1 MADKEASV
9 SQGDFIRIGNLL
21 EVEKRLPFLIK
32 RVNAWDYS
40 KPLCVTLKP
49 YTNPRSLNQNALFHV
64 WCKTMSEK
72 FIEKVPTATPENM
85 KLMMKQR
92 FLGTE
97 DIKIG
102 KTVIEN
108 QVKHTSDLDVGEMV
122 YFLDQCYSWA
132 RDNGIF
138 LEVPENSEYQKLKN
152 QQES

>member
-1 MADKEASV
+1 MADAEVSM
-9 SQGDFIRIGNLL
+9 SQGDFIKIGNLL
-21 EVEKRLPFLIK
+21 EIEKRLPHLIK
-32 RVNAWDYS
+32 RVNEWDYAR
-40 KPLCVTLKP
+40 PLCITLKP

-72 FIEKVPTATPENM
+72 FIEKVPTATPENI

-122 YFLDQCYSWA
+122 HFMDNVYHWA
-132 RDNGIF
+132 RDNGIL
-138 LEVPENSEYQKLKN
+138 LEVPQNSEYQKLKN